1 VSAVDCPTALW
12 ESPSYSKRN
21 SPIFQSAEER
31 TLLPDSTELFNTVD
45 VPLLLIGDPAY
56 LLKRWLMKVFP
67 NVAGLNERQKKFNY
81 RLSRARFRQPE
92 TTSSIL
98 QQSRF
103 ELERL

>member
-1 VSAVDCPTALW
+1 VDDKYRFININVVQPGKHHNAFVL
-12 ESPSYSKRN
+12 RN

-81 RLSRARFRQPE
+81 RLFRARMTVECAFG
-92 TTSSIL
+92 
-98 QQSRF
+98 
-103 ELERL
+103 RLKGR